1 MFQINK
7 QIQHGVVIHRLHFFL
22 YHISDFDKKESNGFF
37 FQSAITH
44 PKKFVTAPL
53 TKYVFNY
60 VSKTNILYLKKDIF

>member
-1 MFQINK
+1 MFQTNK

-22 YHISDFDKKESNGFF
+22 YHISDFDKKESNVGF

-60 VSKTNILYLKKDIF
+60 VSKTNILYSKKDIF